1 MNIYINVEI
10 TVRELDG
17 NLLLAVLAA
26 ARGHQVIVSDSEGI
40 LKGINSGVLAPG
52 IFHTKSL
59 TPADHKIAR
68 HKALVDKDF
77 MITSIDEEAGVD
89 INGYLEMAK
98 TRFSD
103 HTIEQASAVFG
114 WGSDDVDSLKKYYH
128 RHSSKIHKTGSPR
141 VDLWKP
147 FFSDYWGIPKKVPE
161 KPFLL
166 VSSNMFGAN
175 GLVPFHKIIKSK
187 TGFGY
192 YKRDKE
198 LFKKDFIRAGEA
210 YFKTEAFIAAIKHL
224 AVKNNGYDIVLR
236 PHPTEDIEAWRVY
249 LEGIPNVHIIKEGS
263 ISGWVHNAFAIMH
276 CNCTTALE
284 ATISNKPV
292 VTYDTFKQTFYGD
305 APPNKLGYLVKSR
318 EELLSKVNM
327 LFDDMRSGNKKNIS
341 EKDAEEVAL
350 KIYTDN
356 NELAAEKI
364 VNVWD
369 SFVRD
374 DYSRSSNWTKF
385 HWLLKAISLRKMLG
399 KVLRGLLQGKFNS
412 YKDNNKFPALN
423 SDDIN
428 ERVIRLQRVLGIE
441 GLKIK
446 LLSDRTIL
454 IKR

>member
-10 TVRELDG
+10 SVRELDS

-26 ARGHQVIVSDSEGI
+26 AKGHQVIVSDSEGI
-40 LKGINSGVLAPG
+40 IKGINSGVLAPG

-59 TPADHKIAR
+59 TPAPHKIAR
-68 HKALVDKDF
+68 HEALVEKDF
-77 MITSIDEEAGVD
+77 IITSIDEEAGLDVSGFQEFA
-89 INGYLEMAK
+89 I

-103 HTIEQASAVFG
+103 KTIDQATALFG
-114 WGSDDVDSLKKYYH
+114 WGSSDTDALKKLYH

-141 VDLWKP
+141 SDLWKSL
-147 FFSDYWGIPKKVPE
+147 FRDYWGMPKKAPE

-175 GLVPFHKIIKSK
+175 GIVPFHEIIKSK
-187 TGFGY
+187 RAFGY
-192 YKRDKE
+192 YERDKK
-198 LFKKDFIRAGEA
+198 LLKKEFIRTGEA

-224 AVKNNGYDIVLR
+224 ATKNNGYDIVLR

-305 APPNKLGYLVKSR
+305 APPNKLGYLVKTR

-341 EKDAEEVAL
+341 EKDAEEVAF

-369 SFVRD
+369 SLVRED
-374 DYSRSSNWTKF
+374 HSRSSNWTKF
-385 HWLLKAISLRKMLG
+385 YWLLKAISLRKMLG
-399 KVLRGLLQGKFNS
+399 KVLRGLLQSKFNS
-412 YKDNNKFPALN
+412 HKDNNKFPALN

-441 GLKIK
+441 GLKVK